1 MFKMFKGEKTGTFWA
16 GLIVLSLALLFLL
29 GIVLLLSIKPPSYT
43 IFWEFWII
51 PALTKLQY
59 LTAPIIGCI
68 IFAIIGWY
76 MMRMSVKTKE
86 LKPVGATPSPHP
98 PSPHPPSPPVT
109 AAKLP
114 LEIADVKGIGSKR
127 EGQLKAIGIN
137 TVEDLAKASAEELA
151 EKMKT
156 TPEITGKWIKEAK
169 KLLDWWKLLCS
180 YIYESMKKSE

>member
-1 MFKMFKGEKTGTFWA
+1 MRTGVKMKA
-16 GLIVLSLALLFLL
+16 
-29 GIVLLLSIKPPSYT
+29 
-43 IFWEFWII
+43 
-51 PALTKLQY
+51 
-59 LTAPIIGCI
+59 
-68 IFAIIGWY
+68 
-76 MMRMSVKTKE
+76 
-86 LKPVGATPSPHP
+86 LKPVGVPPPVPP
-98 PSPHPPSPPVT
+98 PSVT

-127 EGQLKAIGIN
+127 EGQLRAIGVN

>member
-1 MFKMFKGEKTGTFWA
+1 MSKMFKGEKTGTFWA

-29 GIVLLLSIKPPSYT
+29 GIVFLLSVEPPQTLPILWDFWITPPPTKLLLL
-43 IFWEFWII
+43 
-51 PALTKLQY
+51 A
-59 LTAPIIGCI
+59 APILGCVV
-68 IFAIIGWY
+68 FVLIGWY
-76 MMRMSVKTKE
+76 MMTKGVKTKE
-86 LKPVGATPSPHP
+86 LKPAGAVPSL
-98 PSPHPPSPPVT
+98 SLPPVT

-114 LEIADVKGIGSKR
+114 LEISDVKGIGSKR

-137 TVEDLAKASAEELA
+137 TVEDLAKASAEELS

-156 TPEITGKWIKEAK
+156 TPEIAGKWIKEAK

>member
-1 MFKMFKGEKTGTFWA
+1 MSKMFRGEKTGTFWA

-29 GIVLLLSIKPPSYT
+29 GIVLLLSIEPPSHT

-51 PALTKLQY
+51 PPLTKLQF
-59 LTAPIIGCI
+59 LMAPILGCI
-68 IFAIIGWY
+68 VFMLIGWY
-76 MMRMSVKTKE
+76 MIKTGIKPAEVMS
-86 LKPVGATPSPHP
+86 SPLRI
-98 PSPHPPSPPVT
+98 PVT

-114 LEIADVKGIGSKR
+114 LEIADVKGIGSKS

-137 TVEDLAKASAEELA
+137 TVEDLAKASAEELS

-156 TPEITGKWIKEAK
+156 TPEIAGKWIKEAK